1 MDSSSLAIQIIPDLN
16 IDDKYAA
23 IIGESQNRIN
33 AFTSNALKGDRLG
46 ELFNLER
53 SNIAAELASKVL
65 IAPGTLSAGF
75 QFESRSDATDDNFR
89 VYVRKMLA
97 NKKAVKFYLTPA
109 VQEIM
114 LQLISLEDRRTVAIF
129 SMLNSSLDV
138 GYRIL
143 TTLYGNQLKRLADKV
158 AVFLR
163 DGVALKLE
171 KLSVDKPPDE
181 SGLWDEAAGTEPV
194 KPSLSA
200 APGRAGSQD
209 NLLQVMAD
217 DTVFNELN
225 QYVEHVKSR
234 SDRIR
239 EKRRMLEENPDMP
252 REEIYEQMVRED
264 LGHLENCYARIHIYL
279 KAFYKNKD
287 KRVPAQNRVL
297 RLFFAGEIEKI
308 SGETGLLE
316 DLLALDEESYFKNIA
331 RHSELYQD

>member
-16 IDDKYAA
+16 IDDKYSA
-23 IIGESQNRIN
+23 IIAEAQNRVN
-33 AFTSNALKGDRLG
+33 AFTGNALKGDRVG
-46 ELFNLER
+46 ELFNLDR
-53 SNIAAELASKVL
+53 SSITAETASKVL
-65 IAPGTLSAGF
+65 KAPGTLSTGF
-75 QFESRSDATDDNFR
+75 QFESRTDATDDNFR
-89 VYVRKMLA
+89 VYVRKVLT
-97 NKKAVKFYLTPA
+97 NKKTVKFYLTPA

-114 LQLISLEDRRTVAIF
+114 LQLISLEDRRTIAIF

-143 TTLYGNQLKRLADKV
+143 TTLYGNQLRRLVDKV
-158 AVFLR
+158 ADFLQ
-163 DGVALKLE
+163 DGVELKLE

-181 SGLWDEAAGTEPV
+181 SGLWDETLGPEPTKPPAAT
-194 KPSLSA
+194 A
-200 APGRAGSQD
+200 GRPGSQD

-217 DTVFNELN
+217 DTMFNELN
-225 QYVEHVKSR
+225 QYVENVKSR

-239 EKRRMLEENPDMP
+239 EKRRRLEENPDMS
-252 REEIYEQMVRED
+252 REDIYEQMVRED

-287 KRVPAQNRVL
+287 RRVPAQNRVL

-316 DLLALDEESYFKNIA
+316 DLLALDEEAYFKNIA

>member
-23 IIGESQNRIN
+23 IIGEAQNRIN
-33 AFTSNALKGDRLG
+33 AFTGNALKGDRLG
-46 ELFNLER
+46 ELFNLDR
-53 SNIAAELASKVL
+53 SNIKHEVASKVL
-65 IAPGTLSAGF
+65 MAPGTLSTGF
-75 QFESRSDATDDNFR
+75 QFESRTDAADDNFR
-89 VYVRKMLA
+89 VYVRKVLA
-97 NKKAVKFYLTPA
+97 NKKAVKFYLTPP

-143 TTLYGNQLKRLADKV
+143 TTLYGNQLRRLVDKV

-163 DGVALKLE
+163 DGVAIKLE

-181 SGLWDEAAGTEPV
+181 SGLWDEAAGTEPT
-194 KPSLSA
+194 KPSSG
-200 APGRAGSQD
+200 APGRVGSQD

-239 EKRRMLEENPDMP
+239 EKRRMLEENPDMS
-252 REEIYEQMVRED
+252 RQEIYEQMVRED

-287 KRVPAQNRVL
+287 KRVPNQNKVL

-316 DLLALDEESYFKNIA
+316 DLLALDEEAYFKNIA
-331 RHSELYQD
+331 RHGELYQD